1 MSPIKEGLISEI
13 IRISQKNLLGK
24 NESWGAAQSDE
35 HERSCVEWV
44 KKNAAMYRKH
54 FYDRLGVCSCQ
65 ELGDILKELSESK
78 KDLSEI
84 FNDCSEFPVVNT
96 PI

>member
-44 KKNAAMYRKH
+44 KKNAATYRKH
-54 FYDRLGVCSCQ
+54 FYDQLGNFSAQ
-65 ELGDILKELSESK
+65 ELGLFLKGL
-78 KDLSEI
+78 D
-84 FNDCSEFPVVNT
+84 FF
-96 PI
+96 